1 MNINLGSLCNNLE
14 SEININNK
22 LIINDNLLKNVSIK
36 ELVNTYF
43 EGKITRIDDY
53 NFSIV
58 GILKGTM
65 VLPDNIT
72 LENVNYDFSIKI
84 DEIFGQ
90 KTENSENNLE
100 IVQNTIDI
108 LPFLWQNII
117 VEIPLKVVS
126 EKNQNKTIEGNG
138 WRLISEDQVNIENNS
153 PFSDLQKMLD
163 SKGRSE

>member
-65 VLPDNIT
+65 VLPDDIT

>member
-65 VLPDNIT
+65 ILPDDIT